1 MKKKDVLFYLL
12 NIAIPLLIGTYIY
25 IRYSPSVIFVE
36 YISKFIEI
44 NNKELNSVT
53 LFLRNYICD
62 FCWSYSLAFSI
73 SFIYYENLTILH
85 SILIPIIIGI
95 AIELLQLIGL
105 INGTYDLFDIFVE
118 LLATLLCFMILKIRN
133 DEEAKL

>member
-12 NIAIPLLIGTYIY
+12 NIVIPLLIGTYIY
-25 IRYSPSVIFVE
+25 IRYSPDVIFVG
-36 YISKFIEI
+36 YFNNFIELKA
-44 NNKELNSVT
+44 KELNSVT
-53 LFLRNYICD
+53 LFLRNYLCD

-73 SFIYYENLTILH
+73 SFIYYENFSLVH
-85 SILIPIIIGI
+85 SILIPATIGI

-105 INGTYDLFDIFVE
+105 IDGTYDLFDIFVE

>member
-1 MKKKDVLFYLL
+1 MKKKELLFYLL
-12 NIAIPLLIGTYIY
+12 NITIPLLIGTYIY
-25 IRYSPSVIFVE
+25 IRYSPDVIFVG
-36 YISKFIEI
+36 YLNNFIELKA
-44 NNKELNSVT
+44 KELNSVT
-53 LFLRNYICD
+53 LFLRNYLCD

-73 SFIYYENLTILH
+73 SFIYYENFSLVH
-85 SILIPIIIGI
+85 SILIPATIGI

-105 INGTYDLFDIFVE
+105 IDGTYDLFDIFVE